1 MKSSIKNFISAFLG
15 AIIFSIPAIILYQFG
30 YLSSAFFMLLAYGAV
45 LFYKKSGGTDIL
57 NKKYIIWLISIVT
70 VTIICLGLFPYLISI
85 TQDIKLKSLLNSSD
99 FMSGLTSDY
108 IYSLIFTF
116 AGTWVVINTEKKK
129 VPSNEEEN
137 IQKVIDIYHKY
148 NALSKENSISE
159 LKIVKEI
166 DMPNKYAYFTKL
178 EKQGIIVSPFIK
190 SYLDEEAIT
199 NKEKAKK
206 NSFKNLFVAAII
218 NTIILLI
225 TITIVLIMLAAS

>member
-108 IYSLIFTF
+108 IYSLIFTI

-137 IQKVIDIYHKY
+137 MQKVIDIYHKY

-166 DMPNKYAYFTKL
+166 DIQNKYAYFASL
-178 EKQGIIVSPFIK
+178 EKRGIIVSPFIK

>member
-1 MKSSIKNFISAFLG
+1 MKSNIKNFISAFFG

-45 LFYKKSGGTDIL
+45 LFYKKAGGTDIL

-70 VTIICLGLFPYLISI
+70 VSIICLGLFPYLISI

-99 FMSGLTSDY
+99 FISGLTSDY
-108 IYSLIFTF
+108 IYSLIFTI
-116 AGTWVVINTEKKK
+116 AGTWAVINTEKKK

-137 IQKVIDIYHKY
+137 LQKVIDIYYKY

-166 DMPNKYAYFTKL
+166 DIPNKYAYFTKL

-199 NKEKAKK
+199 NKKKARK
-206 NSFKNLFVAAII
+206 NIIKNLLAAVI
-218 NTIILLI
+218 NTIIFLI
-225 TITIVLIMLAAS
+225 IFTIILVIIFAE

>member
-1 MKSSIKNFISAFLG
+1 MKNNVKNFINAFLG
-15 AIIFSIPAIILYQFG
+15 AIIFSIPAIILYMIG

-99 FMSGLTSDY
+99 FMYGLTSDY
-108 IYSLIFTF
+108 IYSLIFTI

-137 IQKVIDIYHKY
+137 MQKVIEIYHKY
-148 NALSKENSISE
+148 NALSKENSVSE
-159 LKIVKEI
+159 IKIAKEI
-166 DMPNKYAYFTKL
+166 DIQNKYAYFASL
-178 EKQGIIVSPFIK
+178 EKRGIIVSPFIK

>member
-1 MKSSIKNFISAFLG
+1 MKSSIKNFISAFFG

-45 LFYKKSGGTDIL
+45 LFYKKSGDTDIL

-108 IYSLIFTF
+108 IYSLIFTI

-129 VPSNEEEN
+129 APSNEEEN
-137 IQKVIDIYHKY
+137 MQKVIDIYHKY

-166 DMPNKYAYFTKL
+166 DIPSKYAYFTKL

-199 NKEKAKK
+199 DKKKARK
-206 NSFKNLFVAAII
+206 NIIKNLLAAVI
-218 NTIILLI
+218 NTIIFLI
-225 TITIVLIMLAAS
+225 IFTIILVIIFAE

>member
-1 MKSSIKNFISAFLG
+1 
-15 AIIFSIPAIILYQFG
+15 
-30 YLSSAFFMLLAYGAV
+30 
-45 LFYKKSGGTDIL
+45 
-57 NKKYIIWLISIVT
+57 
-70 VTIICLGLFPYLISI
+70 
-85 TQDIKLKSLLNSSD
+85 
-99 FMSGLTSDY
+99 MSGLTSDY
-108 IYSLIFTF
+108 IYSLIFTI

-137 IQKVIDIYHKY
+137 MQKVIDIYHKY

-199 NKEKAKK
+199 DKKKARK
-206 NSFKNLFVAAII
+206 NIIKNLLAAVI
-218 NTIILLI
+218 NTIIFLI

>member
-1 MKSSIKNFISAFLG
+1 MGS
-15 AIIFSIPAIILYQFG
+15 
-30 YLSSAFFMLLAYGAV
+30 
-45 LFYKKSGGTDIL
+45 YK
-57 NKKYIIWLISIVT
+57 YR
-70 VTIICLGLFPYLISI
+70 
-85 TQDIKLKSLLNSSD
+85 
-99 FMSGLTSDY
+99 
-108 IYSLIFTF
+108 
-116 AGTWVVINTEKKK
+116 KKK

-137 IQKVIDIYHKY
+137 MQKVIDIYHKY

-199 NKEKAKK
+199 DKKKARK
-206 NSFKNLFVAAII
+206 NIIKNLLAAVI

>member
-1 MKSSIKNFISAFLG
+1 MKNNVKNFINAFLG
-15 AIIFSIPAIILYQFG
+15 AIIFSIPAIILYMIG

-57 NKKYIIWLISIVT
+57 NKQYIIWLISIVT

-108 IYSLIFTF
+108 IYSLIFTI

-137 IQKVIDIYHKY
+137 MQKVIDIYHKY

-159 LKIVKEI
+159 PKIVKEI

-199 NKEKAKK
+199 DKKKARK
-206 NSFKNLFVAAII
+206 NIIKNLLAAVI

>member
-99 FMSGLTSDY
+99 FMYGLTSDY
-108 IYSLIFTF
+108 IYSLIFTI

-129 VPSNEEEN
+129 IPFNEEEN
-137 IQKVIDIYHKY
+137 MQKVIEIYHKY

-159 LKIVKEI
+159 IKIAKEI
-166 DMPNKYAYFTKL
+166 DIQNKYAYFASL
-178 EKQGIIVSPFIK
+178 EKRGIIVSPFIK

>member
-1 MKSSIKNFISAFLG
+1 MKNNVKNFINAFLG
-15 AIIFSIPAIILYQFG
+15 AIIFSIPAIILYMIG

-99 FMSGLTSDY
+99 FMYGLTSDY
-108 IYSLIFTF
+108 IYSLIFTI

-137 IQKVIDIYHKY
+137 MQKVIDIYHKY

-159 LKIVKEI
+159 IKIAKEI
-166 DMPNKYAYFTKL
+166 DIQNKYAYFASL
-178 EKQGIIVSPFIK
+178 EKRGIIVSPFIK

-225 TITIVLIMLAAS
+225 TITIVLIMFAAS

>member
-1 MKSSIKNFISAFLG
+1 MKNNVKNFINAFLG
-15 AIIFSIPAIILYQFG
+15 AIIFSIPAIILYMIG

-99 FMSGLTSDY
+99 FMYGLTSDY
-108 IYSLIFTF
+108 IYSLIFTI

-137 IQKVIDIYHKY
+137 MQKVIDIYHKY

-166 DMPNKYAYFTKL
+166 DIPNKYAYFTKL

-199 NKEKAKK
+199 DKKKARK
-206 NSFKNLFVAAII
+206 NIIKNLLAAVI
-218 NTIILLI
+218 NTIIFLI